1 MLEELELLLKAA
13 GIKFTRAGRTING
26 WDAPWSAWV
35 SPTGYSIM
43 YRSDRGKLL
52 KPSSLGVQATFDR
65 ILKCEARR

>member
-43 YRSDRGKLL
+43 
-52 KPSSLGVQATFDR
+52 
-65 ILKCEARR
+65 